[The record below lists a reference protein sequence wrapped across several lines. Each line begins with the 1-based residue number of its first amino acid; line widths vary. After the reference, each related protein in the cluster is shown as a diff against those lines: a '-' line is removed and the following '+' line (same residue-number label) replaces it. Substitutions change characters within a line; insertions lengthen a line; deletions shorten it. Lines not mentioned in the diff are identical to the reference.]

1 MSTLRLF
8 SPTELSIC
16 CVEDVSVAVEGVD
29 APVILSFPS
38 RATLPNSHYR
48 ALGPFRETRGA
59 LNEPLERARQLHKN
73 RHCPCCQRGGVI
85 PREEF
90 SLAKT
95 GDCMPTPGAGRLTGF
110 DCRHCGHEWGVTFSN

>member
-16 CVEDVSVAVEGVD
+16 SVDDAEVTVEGAE

-38 RATLPNSHYR
+38 RATLPSSQYR
-48 ALGPFRETRGA
+48 AIGLFRGSRA

-90 SLAKT
+90 ALAKT
-95 GDCMPTPGAGRLTGF
+95 SDCMPTPGAGRLTGF
-110 DCRHCGHEWGVTFSN
+110 DCRHCGHEWGVV